1 MAFALFAPLFDK
13 VDTATQ
19 VFVSS
24 ISAKSIAIVT
34 PFVTLGLTLGF
45 ITYAILIIRGAV
57 DMPVLDFL
65 GRALRIA
72 IVVGIALAGGLYQSQ
87 IASAIIDLPNALS
100 TALISDPVQG
110 ASAANIID
118 VAAGKG
124 FDAAAK
130 AFDEA
135 GFFSSD
141 GLLYGMF
148 GILIL
153 LATALVVSIGG
164 AFILLA
170 KLALSLMA
178 GLGPF
183 FIVALLWQST
193 SRFFEMWV
201 GQVLNY
207 VLLIVL
213 FSAVFGLMMNIYGG
227 YVSGITF
234 SKGVNVAYSLGG
246 AVILTIAMVLILMQ
260 LPSIAGALA
269 GGVGI
274 SYMWEMRALRGGASS
289 AGRQMMRAGRRAGR
303 AAATGSRI
311 AGSAAQKAYGY
322 FKGSKSA

>member
-87 IASAIIDLPNALS
+87 IASAIIDLPNALA

-118 VAAGKG
+118 DAAGKG

-130 AFDEA
+130 AFDKA

-148 GILIL
+148 GILII

-289 AGRQMMRAGRRAGR
+289 AGRQMMGAGRRAR
-303 AAATGSRI
+303 QAAATGGRVAS
-311 AGSAAQKAYGY
+311 GAAQKAYGY